1 MNKIF
6 YGNIR
11 PNPKESK
18 IWLNGKGNLSTY
30 NSTKQKWNNKNK

>member
-6 YGNIR
+6 YGNIQ

-18 IWLNGKGNLSTY
+18 IWLSKNGKLKTF
-30 NSTKQKWNNKNK
+30 NSKTKKYI